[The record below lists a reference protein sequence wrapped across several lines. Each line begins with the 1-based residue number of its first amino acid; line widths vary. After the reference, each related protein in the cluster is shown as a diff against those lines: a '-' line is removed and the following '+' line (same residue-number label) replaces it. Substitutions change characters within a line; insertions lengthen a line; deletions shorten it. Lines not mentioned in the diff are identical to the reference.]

1 MISAPYPLVLSPTAL
16 PYLDASTQNMT
27 ILFNGS

>member
-1 MISAPYPLVLSPTAL
+1 VLSPTAL